1 MSRAIPAATLG
12 LLAVAGALAGCTV
25 GPRYR
30 TPSLAPVT
38 PSAFAEANLASS
50 SQPPPG
56 RWWRLY
62 DDAAL
67 DRYVERAL
75 TRNTDL
81 RQAAAALAEA
91 RGVLDEA
98 RAGRFPSTTVSTSAT
113 RSRSSTVTGA
123 AAGAAAGGAAGGG
136 AGGSA
141 GGTGAGGAAGGSAG
155 GGSGAGAG
163 GGAGAATGSTLNPVA
178 RTIYSVGFGAT
189 YEVDLF
195 GRIRRGV
202 DAARAD
208 VEAQAAAQDLARTAV
223 AAETTRAY
231 LGACTAAQQSAVALQ
246 SFQLVGSSLGIITRQ
261 RDLGAASDYDVANVR
276 ALLEQARATLPPLD
290 AQRRASLYALAVL
303 LGDPP
308 EQVPPEAAA
317 CTAPPPLVL
326 PVPVGDGA
334 GLLARRPDVRA
345 AERRLARAVYT
356 INVATADL
364 YPTVTLFGSISTSG
378 TRLGDLGRRP
388 NTAFS
393 LGPLLTWDFPNLIA
407 ARARV
412 RQSEARAQGALA
424 DFDGTVLVAL
434 RDLEQALAVYGGD
447 LDRRAA
453 LLAARDA
460 AAEANRLSGVRAEGG
475 AISFLDQLTVQRTLV
490 AAQAD
495 LAAGEAALAA
505 DQVAVFRAL
514 GGGWEEAPPIP
525 TTPLP
530 VKAR

>member
-1 MSRAIPAATLG
+1 MRRALSGAVAA
-12 LLAVAGALAGCTV
+12 LAVAGCTV

-38 PSAFAEANLASS
+38 PSAFAEANQAST

-98 RAGRFPSTTVSTSAT
+98 RAGRFPSTTVSTSVT

-136 AGGSA
+136 AGGS
-141 GGTGAGGAAGGSAG
+141 TSTGGSAG

-163 GGAGAATGSTLNPVA
+163 GGAGSTTGASTTNPVP
-178 RTIYSVGFGAT
+178 RTISSVGFGAT
-189 YEVDLF
+189 YEIDLF
-195 GRIRRGV
+195 GRIQRGI

-208 VEAQAAAQDLARTAV
+208 VETQVAAQDLARTAV

-231 LGACTAAQQSAVALQ
+231 LGACTAAQQSAVALDN
-246 SFQLVGSSLGIITRQ
+246 FRLVSSSLEIITRQ

-290 AQRRASLYALAVL
+290 AQRRAALYALAVL

-317 CTAPPPLVL
+317 CTAPPPLVF

-334 GLLARRPDVRA
+334 SLLARRPDVRA
-345 AERRLARAVYT
+345 AERRLASAVYN

-393 LGPLLTWDFPNLIA
+393 FGPLLTWDFPNLIA

-434 RDLEQALAVYGGD
+434 RDLEQALATYGGE

-453 LLAARDA
+453 LLAAREA
-460 AAEANRLSGVRAEGG
+460 AAEANRLAGVRAEGG
-475 AISFLDQLTVQRTLV
+475 AISFLDALTVQRTLV

-495 LAAGEAALAA
+495 LAQSEAALAA
-505 DQVAVFRAL
+505 NQIAVFRAL
-514 GGGWEEAPPIP
+514 GGGWEEAPAIP
-525 TTPLP
+525 TRPLP
-530 VKAR
+530 QKAR